1 MTKRF
6 NEAVS
11 HSSNEGHC
19 HTWCAPSR
27 GPSVR
32 PGSAYLMAQPIKLIG
47 ARQFS
52 LVKRM
57 AFREP
62 RPTNP

>member
-6 NEAVS
+6 NEAIS
-11 HSSNEGHC
+11 YPPTKGYSYA
-19 HTWCAPSR
+19 WCGPSR
-27 GPSVR
+27 GPSVG
-32 PGSAYLMAQPIKLIG
+32 PGSACLLAQPAKFIG

-52 LVKRM
+52 LVKRL

-62 RPTNP
+62 RPTNS

>member
-6 NEAVS
+6 NETIS
-11 HSSNEGHC
+11 YPPKEGYC
-19 HTWCAPSR
+19 STWCAPSR
-27 GPSVR
+27 GPSVD
-32 PGSAYLMAQPIKLIG
+32 PDSACLLAQPAKLIG

-57 AFREP
+57 AFRGP
-62 RPTNP
+62 RPNNS

>member
-1 MTKRF
+1 
-6 NEAVS
+6 
-11 HSSNEGHC
+11 
-19 HTWCAPSR
+19 
-27 GPSVR
+27 
-32 PGSAYLMAQPIKLIG
+32 MAQPIKLIG